1 MDVASCKQSVSTWV
15 VATEESGSDGP
26 SLAERALVEAAREG
40 DHSAW
45 ELLYLRIHPRLHG
58 YLARRVGFEH
68 AEDAVSETMARA
80 VSGFDGFILGRG
92 GFDGWVFGIARRVA
106 VDHYRKK
113 AQRRRQGIAAAR
125 VARGPDHSGD
135 PTTDDLCLDD
145 DRAQIRRLF
154 EALRPAEREILELR
168 VVAGLSS
175 EQVGEVL
182 DKAPGAVR
190 TAQSRALARL
200 RQLLEADDA

>member
-1 MDVASCKQSVSTWV
+1 VDVASKESVNSWVVST
-15 VATEESGSDGP
+15 EERGSDGP
-26 SLAERALVEAAREG
+26 TLAERALVEAARVG

-45 ELLYLRIHPRLHG
+45 ELLYRRIHPRLHG
-58 YLARRVGFEH
+58 YLARRVGAEH

-80 VSGFDGFILGRG
+80 VRGFDGFTLGRA

-113 AQRRRQGIAAAR
+113 ARRHRQDIAAAR
-125 VARGPDHSGD
+125 VALGPDHSGD
-135 PTTDDLCLDD
+135 PTTDDLCQDD
-145 DRAQIRRLF
+145 DRVQIRRLF
-154 EALRPAEREILELR
+154 EALSPAEREILELR

>member
-1 MDVASCKQSVSTWV
+1 MDVASYKQAVSARV
-15 VATEESGSDGP
+15 VDADERAPEVPT
-26 SLAERALVEAAREG
+26 LAERALVEAAREG
-40 DHSAW
+40 DRSAW
-45 ELLYLRIHPRLHG
+45 ELLYRRLYPRLHA
-58 YLARRVGFEH
+58 YHARRVGAEH

-80 VSGFDGFILGRG
+80 VSGFDGFTLGRA

-106 VDHYRKK
+106 ADHYRKS

-125 VARGPDHSGD
+125 VARGPDDSGD
-135 PTTDDLCLDD
+135 PTTDDLCEDD
-145 DRAQIRRLF
+145 DRAQIRRIFAGLS
-154 EALRPAEREILELR
+154 PAEREILELR
-168 VVAGLSS
+168 IVAGLSS
-175 EQVGEVL
+175 EQVGAVL